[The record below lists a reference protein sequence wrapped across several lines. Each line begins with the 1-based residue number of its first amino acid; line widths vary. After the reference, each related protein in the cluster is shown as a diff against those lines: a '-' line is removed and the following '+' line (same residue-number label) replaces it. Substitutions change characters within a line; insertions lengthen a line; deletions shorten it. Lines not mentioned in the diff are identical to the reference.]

1 MNSDIKIKVCG
12 MRQAQNIK
20 ELIQLTPD
28 YIGFIFYPKSPRF
41 AGEILDSKVTF
52 GIPANIKKT
61 GVFVN
66 SDLEYIIKTCEKF
79 KLNTVQ
85 LHGKESKNLC
95 QNIKNHGYEVIK
107 AFSIKSDEEIN
118 KITDYNEDC
127 DFFLFDTPTAQY
139 GGSGRKF
146 DWSLLANTKIEKP
159 FFLSGG
165 IEENDAKTILNA
177 CPVKP
182 YAIDINSRFEV
193 APGLKNIESVARFIN
208 EIRNVK

>member
-20 ELIQLTPD
+20 ELVHLSPN

-41 AGEILDSKVTF
+41 AGKILDSEITSD
-52 GIPANIKKT
+52 IPANIKKT

-66 SDLEYIIKTCEKF
+66 SELEYIINICEKF

-85 LHGKESKNLC
+85 LHGMESKNLC
-95 QNIKNHGYEVIK
+95 QNIKSHGYEVIK
-107 AFSIKSDEEIN
+107 AFSLRSDEDIN
-118 KITDYNEDC
+118 KITDYHKSC
-127 DFFLFDTPTAQY
+127 DFFLFDTPTSLY

-165 IEENDAKTILNA
+165 IEEDDAEIILNY

-182 YAIDINSRFEV
+182 YAIDINSRFEI
-193 APGLKNIESVARFIN
+193 APGLKDIKSVAKFIN
-208 EIRNVK
+208 GIRCLK